1 MTALKAD
8 DEERRAVE
16 VRTGLEELVRRRFVV
31 ELVLDRFGV
40 GDERSELKAPAPD
53 RNPWCCVEY
62 PR

>member
-8 DEERRAVE
+8 DEERRAAE
-16 VRTGLEELVRRRFVV
+16 VRTGLVELVRHRFVV

-53 RNPWCCVEY
+53 RNP
-62 PR
+62 